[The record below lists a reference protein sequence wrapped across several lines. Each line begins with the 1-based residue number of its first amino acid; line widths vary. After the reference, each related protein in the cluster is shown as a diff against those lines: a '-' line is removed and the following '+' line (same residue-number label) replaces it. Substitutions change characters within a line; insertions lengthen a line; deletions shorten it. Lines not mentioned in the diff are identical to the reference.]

1 MENAHNNPKSKTM
14 KNLFS
19 QQPTFSN
26 PPHSSK
32 ITLISTPSQNYPS
45 SVNNNSLSQST
56 KLDKVVG
63 NFSTRASGKIYFNS
77 PSN

>member
-1 MENAHNNPKSKTM
+1 M

-26 PPHSSK
+26 QPNSPK
-32 ITLISTPSQNYPS
+32 LGIISTPSQDYAS
-45 SVNNNSLSQST
+45 TVNNISLSQST
-56 KLDKVVG
+56 KLDKLVG